1 MLTIKHTR
9 LTASP
14 GFRKSLNRTFPG
26 PIIMELAGIAIGVHT
41 ATLLAMNTAMTTALG
56 SVPSDSA
63 MVHAIGH
70 SNVQAAVLLITC
82 VSAHVRIHSDAMMI
96 IGLDCPVTEIT
107 ASAII
112 LPAPV
117 SFNAVPSGTIN
128 ATSPIGSLSDTK
140 RTIATASMINVI
152 TACDMTVLLFYT
164 NLHT

>member
-1 MLTIKHTR
+1 
-9 LTASP
+9 
-14 GFRKSLNRTFPG
+14 
-26 PIIMELAGIAIGVHT
+26 MELAGIAIGVHT

-56 SVPSDSA
+56 SAPSDSA

-117 SFNAVPSGTIN
+117 SFNAVLSGIIN
-128 ATSPIGSLSDTK
+128 ASINTVSISNDANASFWDSTPNNTS
-140 RTIATASMINVI
+140 TIAPQHAVTCIGGRKS
-152 TACDMTVLLFYT
+152 T
-164 NLHT
+164 